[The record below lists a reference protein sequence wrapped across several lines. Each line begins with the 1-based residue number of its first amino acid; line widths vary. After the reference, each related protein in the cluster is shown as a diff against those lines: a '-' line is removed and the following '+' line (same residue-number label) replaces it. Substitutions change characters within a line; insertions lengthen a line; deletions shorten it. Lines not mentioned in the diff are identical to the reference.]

1 MMRRLMNTRSTSRSF
16 RCFSLTFDILK
27 IIAKSQNAETNLLSH
42 YTGTMLDNTQPT
54 CRRCHH
60 LSYQQQQQVFTI
72 LAKPVTRQTTTPNF
86 CPINL
91 STPVGA
97 DYVKNITLVV

>member
-72 LAKPVTRQTTTPNF
+72 LAGHTPNDDTEL
-86 CPINL
+86 L
-91 STPVGA
+91 SHKFVYPRRC
-97 DYVKNITLVV
+97 